1 MNKNDIRD
9 LERDVQADLDEVPYD
24 MRNSN
29 KFAFDTTRANVA
41 PRGTWRQS
49 VIEKQRKSLKT
60 IHKDIGLDHHTKH
73 VKKVNF

>member
-1 MNKNDIRD
+1 
-9 LERDVQADLDEVPYD
+9 